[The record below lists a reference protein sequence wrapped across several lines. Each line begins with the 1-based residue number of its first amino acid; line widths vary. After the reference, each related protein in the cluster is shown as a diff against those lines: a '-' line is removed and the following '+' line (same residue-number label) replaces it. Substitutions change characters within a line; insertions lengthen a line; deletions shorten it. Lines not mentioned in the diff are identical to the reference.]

1 VLQAALGPEN
11 PIEAFCPLLICNM
24 KLMASRLG
32 RVLYWELV
40 MPKLSNMAS
49 YAMVMGVIGVMG
61 YVHGIYNQLNQLPM
75 TDPWCWYINANIKGV
90 Y

>member
-1 VLQAALGPEN
+1 
-11 PIEAFCPLLICNM
+11 
-24 KLMASRLG
+24 
-32 RVLYWELV
+32 

-90 Y
+90 FVDGIHGTSLIYQHHGSVMGYDPYHDISQGGAP